1 MINVILQIII
11 YTVILVL
18 LAIPLGRYMGKVFLG
33 EKVFLSPIVRP
44 IEKFLYR
51 ILKIDEEN
59 GMGWKQY
66 AGSVLMF
73 NLLGFIVVYLLQ
85 IFQKYLPLNPEG
97 IGNVPADLAFN
108 TATSFATNTN
118 WQAYSGESQLSYL
131 TQMLGLSVQNFLS
144 AAVGIAVL
152 IAVIRGFMKRK
163 SKEIGNFWVDL
174 TKSLLYILLPLS
186 IVVSLFLVSQG
197 VVQNFKQYQE
207 VKLIDPYTLE
217 DGLSNIKKL
226 N

>member
-66 AGSVLMF
+66 A
-73 NLLGFIVVYLLQ
+73 
-85 IFQKYLPLNPEG
+85 
-97 IGNVPADLAFN
+97 A
-108 TATSFATNTN
+108 
-118 WQAYSGESQLSYL
+118 
-131 TQMLGLSVQNFLS
+131 
-144 AAVGIAVL
+144 
-152 IAVIRGFMKRK
+152 
-163 SKEIGNFWVDL
+163 
-174 TKSLLYILLPLS
+174 LY
-186 IVVSLFLVSQG
+186 
-197 VVQNFKQYQE
+197 
-207 VKLIDPYTLE
+207 
-217 DGLSNIKKL
+217 
-226 N
+226 

>member
-1 MINVILQIII
+1 MLLSLLLSQGGKSMINVILQIII

-51 ILKIDEEN
+51 ILKTDEEK

-97 IGNVPADLAFN
+97 IGNVQVDLAFN

-131 TQMLGLSVQNFLS
+131 
-144 AAVGIAVL
+144 
-152 IAVIRGFMKRK
+152 
-163 SKEIGNFWVDL
+163 E
-174 TKSLLYILLPLS
+174 
-186 IVVSLFLVSQG
+186 
-197 VVQNFKQYQE
+197 
-207 VKLIDPYTLE
+207 
-217 DGLSNIKKL
+217 
-226 N
+226 